1 MNRRKFLQLCGA
13 LTLAGTSGS
22 LVCAVDG
29 MASSLNGSPLYST
42 TRLAMGTFVSITIAD
57 APQSLAEEAAGRA
70 FEKIARLSNVF
81 NEFDA
86 TTPLA
91 VLNDQGRLS
100 HAPGE
105 LAACLRHCAA
115 CNQLTDGAFDP
126 TIKPVLDAFRKQG
139 EQVDM
144 SHLPTDLIGFGL
156 VRMDGTNV
164 TLSRDGMGLTLN
176 GAAKGFIAD
185 RAGEV
190 MERCG
195 VTNYLLDAGG
205 DIPRARQQVRKI
217 VCRSRHSL
225 ARGHHRPAPQGKASD
240 RTAPEQPMSGH
251 IGRVRGLFQY
261 GKNPP
266 SHHRSAHRRFAATYI
281 GSQRTGGR
289 PDPGR
294 CPGDRRD
301 GHGTA
306 PIGTVLARGRGKG
319 VAGGKKRDGAG
330 VVKAEK
336 PETKKVRCFAEGYPA
351 IALHDPLLKK
361 IRPDNIGVVR
371 A

>member
-205 DIPRARQQVRKI
+205 DIRARGSKSG
-217 VCRSRHSL
+217 RSSADPGTPWRVAITDPRHKGKRLTVLPLSNQCL
-225 ARGHHRPAPQGKASD
+225 ATSGGYEVYFNTEKTHH
-240 RTAPEQPMSGH
+240 H
-251 IGRVRGLFQY
+251 IID
-261 GKNPP
+261 P
-266 SHHRSAHRRFAATYI
+266 
-281 GSQRTGGR
+281 RTGDSPQHTLGASVQAADLTQADALATAAMVMAPRQSARCLREAGAKAWLVGR
-289 PDPGR
+289 NGM
-294 CPGDRRD
+294 
-301 GHGTA
+301 
-306 PIGTVLARGRGKG
+306 
-319 VAGGKKRDGAG
+319 
-330 VVKAEK
+330 
-336 PETKKVRCFAEGYPA
+336 VR
-351 IALHDPLLKK
+351 
-361 IRPDNIGVVR
+361 V
-371 A
+371 